1 MIKKMGIQP
10 RRNNKTAIWLS
21 PTNDNLTIPYTVNS
35 QLIFRGE
42 IINPIGMQIE
52 NNSCT
57 INVM

>member
-10 RRNNKTAIWLS
+10 RRNNKATTRLG
-21 PTNDNLTIPYTVNS
+21 PTNDNLTIPHIVNS

-42 IINPIGMQIE
+42 IINSIGMQTE